1 MIQLFYSDLRRGQ
14 SSKEK
19 YLVDWYDG
27 LTAFDVIAQA
37 LGKGEAVRINE
48 RLARGDLGLTV
59 SWSNWVTEEVGGIGG
74 VDSLDWRIEDHSL
87 LTVVFEDETTTEE
100 RLDEI
105 MNWMLDNVD
114 EEK

>member
-1 MIQLFYSDLRRGQ
+1 
-14 SSKEK
+14 
-19 YLVDWYDG
+19 
-27 LTAFDVIAQA
+27 
-37 LGKGEAVRINE
+37 
-48 RLARGDLGLTV
+48 
-59 SWSNWVTEEVGGIGG
+59 VTEEVGGIGG